1 MTEVVTQRHSWI
13 SNGLR
18 NAVAGLAGR
27 DPNHDGW
34 WSALARR
41 LAIDTSDAD
50 DRTVLQRA
58 LDAGRD
64 LTLDPAAFDSH
75 TILLACGS
83 LAPGGTE
90 RQVVTTA
97 RGLAERHG
105 LQVKVVCMFLNP
117 PPLDFYRPLLN
128 ESIISVS
135 ELPPIGPSDDAAAH
149 GDERTLGE
157 LATILPRELRDVV
170 RYVDLFRVYR
180 PSIVHTWL
188 DEINAKA
195 GIAALIAGVP
205 KIVLSAR
212 SVAPTHFRL
221 FQPYMAPSY
230 RVLLGHPRVT
240 LLNNSAAGASDYAQ
254 WLKWP
259 ASAIRVVRNA
269 VDVSAVQR
277 VESDPARRRLRDRL
291 GIGPDCPVVGTVIRL
306 SEEKRPLLWV
316 ESAAA
321 LATSHPSCHF
331 VIVGDGDLAT
341 SARTLAETLGIAPR
355 CHFLGHQRDALE
367 WIAGFDVFLLTSRK
381 EGLPNVLL
389 EAQALGVPVVSAD
402 AGGAGEALIP
412 GTTGWIVEPADAEH
426 IAAALR
432 RVLDQPQWRAAVRR
446 DGPAFVASQFGLD
459 RMIAETLDVYGRPAS
474 LTHHDVPRTH

>member
-1 MTEVVTQRHSWI
+1 MTEAATQRLSWI

-18 NAVAGLAGR
+18 QAVAGLAGR
-27 DPNHDGW
+27 DPDRDGW

-41 LAIDTSDAD
+41 LAIDTSDAYY
-50 DRTVLQRA
+50 RSVLQRA

-64 LTLDPAAFDSH
+64 LTLDPAAFDSD

-97 RGLAERHG
+97 RGLAECHG
-105 LQVKVVCMFLNP
+105 LRVEIVCMFLNP
-117 PPLDFYRPLLN
+117 PPLGFYRPLLD
-128 ESIISVS
+128 ESIVSVS
-135 ELPPIGPSDDAAAH
+135 ELAPIGPSDDAATH
-149 GDERTLGE
+149 GDERALGE
-157 LATILPRELRDVV
+157 LAAILPRELRDVV
-170 RYVDLFRVYR
+170 RYVELFRACR

-212 SVAPTHFRL
+212 SVAPTNFRL

-230 RVLLGHPRVT
+230 RLLLEHPRVK
-240 LLNNSAAGASDYAQ
+240 LLNNSAAGARDYAQ

-259 ASAIRVVRNA
+259 ASAIRVVRNGI
-269 VDVSAVQR
+269 DPSAVHR
-277 VESDPARRRLRDRL
+277 VQIDAARHRLRDRL
-291 GIGPDCPVVGTVIRL
+291 GIAPDGLVVGTVIRL

-321 LATSHPSCHF
+321 LVTSHPSCHF
-331 VIVGDGDLAT
+331 VVVGDGDLA
-341 SARTLAETLGIAPR
+341 SPVRALAETLGIAPR
-355 CHFLGHQRDALE
+355 CHFVGQQPDTYE
-367 WIAGFDVFLLTSRK
+367 WIGGFDVFLLTSRK

-389 EAQALGVPVVSAD
+389 EAQALGVPVVTTD
-402 AGGAGEALIP
+402 AGGAGEALVP
-412 GTTGWIVEPADAEH
+412 GTTGWIVEPGGADH

-446 DGPAFVASQFGLD
+446 DGPKFVASQFGLD
-459 RMIAETLDVYGRPAS
+459 RMVAETLDVYGRPTPM
-474 LTHHDVPRTH
+474 THHDAPRTH